1 MKKRVFIAAVLSGLI
16 ILAGYGPSYSA
27 DETVCP
33 RLKTASSQLPK
44 DEYINVDGI
53 NTRYWSAGKESKPAV
68 ILIHGFGASVEI
80 WQHNILALSKNHR
93 VYALDLVGFGCSDKP
108 SVDYSITFLVNHMN
122 GFVNAMKIK
131 KATIVG
137 LSMGGGIAILYTLA
151 HPDKVGKLV
160 LIDSAGLGDKIYFGL
175 RLMTVPLLGGSMTVP
190 SWINTYGFFRPAVL
204 NSKLLD
210 DSFIDFYSKLF
221 SLPGAQQAKLK
232 TLRSLCNFWGP
243 RQEVLD
249 SIISN
254 LHKINAPTLILW
266 GKDDEILNVEQA
278 SFAREKIPNSQ
289 LYTFNQCGHMP
300 NFEKPDEFNKLVL
313 EFLSK

>member
-1 MKKRVFIAAVLSGLI
+1 MKKRVFIVAVLSGLI
-16 ILAGYGPSYSA
+16 ILAVCGPSCSG

-80 WQHNILALSKNHR
+80 WQHNILALSKGYR

-108 SVDYSITFLVNHMN
+108 DVDYSPTFLVNHVN
-122 GFVNAMKIK
+122 GFVNAMEIK

-137 LSMGGGIAILYTLA
+137 LSMGGGIAILYTIT
-151 HPDKVGKLV
+151 HPDRVEKLV
-160 LIDSAGLGDKIYFGL
+160 LVDSVGLGDKIYFGL
-175 RLMTVPLLGGSMTVP
+175 RLMTVPILGGAMTLP
-190 SWINTYGFFRPAVL
+190 TWTDTYGFFKPTVL

-210 DSFIDFYSKLF
+210 DSFIDFYMKLF
-221 SLPGAQQAKLK
+221 ALPGARQAKLK

-243 RQEVLD
+243 RKDVLN
-249 SIISN
+249 SIMLN
-254 LHKINAPTLILW
+254 LHKIDVPTLILW

-300 NFEKPDEFNKLVL
+300 NFEKPDEFNKVAL